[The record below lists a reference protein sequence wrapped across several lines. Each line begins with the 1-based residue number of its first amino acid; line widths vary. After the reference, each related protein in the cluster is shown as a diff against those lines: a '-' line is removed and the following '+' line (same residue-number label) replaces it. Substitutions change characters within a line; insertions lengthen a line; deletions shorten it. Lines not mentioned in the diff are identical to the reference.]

1 MRSMKK
7 LKTSLVL
14 LLLIS
19 FTSISIAAP
28 GKYKQVEQGD
38 TVPFAG
44 WCFDKEASA
53 QILVDKEFQEKQC
66 KLKTNRAL
74 QIQFA
79 KYDLELGKLKAE
91 MNYEVGTRDTTI
103 EALKKENLKLEQVI
117 IENSNNDWYLF
128 ASIGLVAGSLL
139 TIAIVE
145 LAR

>member
-38 TVPFAG
+38 TVPFS
-44 WCFDKEASA
+44 CFFYDKEASA
-53 QILVDKEFQEKQC
+53 QILADKQFQDKQC
-66 KLKTNRAL
+66 KLKTDRAL

-79 KYDLELGKLKAE
+79 NYDLELGKLKAD
-91 MNYEVGTRDTTI
+91 MTYEVGTRDTTI
-103 EALKKENLKLEQVI
+103 EALKKENLKLEQVVI
-117 IENSNNDWYLF
+117 DNSNTSWHVF
-128 ASIGLVAGSLL
+128 ASLGFITGVIL
-139 TIAIVE
+139 TVVIVE
-145 LAR
+145 TVN

>member
-1 MRSMKK
+1 MKK

-38 TVPFAG
+38 AVPFTG

-53 QILVDKEFQEKQC
+53 QILADKEFQEKQC

-103 EALKKENLKLEQVI
+103 KALKKENLKLEQVI

-128 ASIGLVAGSLL
+128 ASIGFVAGSLL
-139 TIAIVE
+139 TVAIVE

>member
-44 WCFDKEASA
+44 WCFDREASA
-53 QILVDKEFQEKQC
+53 QILADKEFQEKQC
-66 KLKTNRAL
+66 KLRTDRAL

-79 KYDLELGKLKAE
+79 EYDLELGKLKAE

-117 IENSNNDWYLF
+117 IENSNNDWHLF
-128 ASIGLVAGSLL
+128 ASIGFIVGSLL
-139 TIAIVE
+139 TIAVVE
-145 LAR
+145 LVR

>member
-1 MRSMKK
+1 MRSMKR

-44 WCFDKEASA
+44 WCFDRDASA
-53 QILVDKEFQEKQC
+53 QILADKELQGKQC
-66 KLKTNRAL
+66 KLKTDRAL

-79 KYDLELGKLKAE
+79 KYNLELGKLKADLT
-91 MNYEVGTRDTTI
+91 YEVDTRDTTI
-103 EALKKENLKLEQVI
+103 EAMKKENLKLEDI
-117 IENSNNDWYLF
+117 IVENTNQDWYF
-128 ASIGLVAGSLL
+128 FSSVGFVIGSLTTVVL
-139 TIAIVE
+139 ME

>member
-38 TVPFAG
+38 TVPFSG

-53 QILVDKEFQEKQC
+53 QILADKEFQEKQC

-128 ASIGLVAGSLL
+128 ASIGFVAGSLL
-139 TIAIVE
+139 TVAIVE
-145 LAR
+145 FAR

>member
-38 TVPFAG
+38 TVPFTG

-53 QILVDKEFQEKQC
+53 QILADKEFQEKQC

-128 ASIGLVAGSLL
+128 ASIGFVAGSLL
-139 TIAIVE
+139 TVAIVE
-145 LAR
+145 FAR

>member
-1 MRSMKK
+1 MKK

-38 TVPFAG
+38 TVPFTG

-53 QILVDKEFQEKQC
+53 QILADKEFQEKQC

-128 ASIGLVAGSLL
+128 ASIGFVAGSLL
-139 TIAIVE
+139 TVAIVE
-145 LAR
+145 FAR

>member
-53 QILVDKEFQEKQC
+53 QILADKEFQEKQC

-128 ASIGLVAGSLL
+128 ASIGLVTGSLL
-139 TIAIVE
+139 TVAIVE

>member
-1 MRSMKK
+1 MRSMKR

-44 WCFDKEASA
+44 WCFDRDASA
-53 QILVDKEFQEKQC
+53 QILADKELQGKQC
-66 KLKTNRAL
+66 KLKTDRAL

-79 KYDLELGKLKAE
+79 KYNLELGKLKADLT
-91 MNYEVGTRDTTI
+91 YEVSTRDTTI
-103 EALKKENLKLEQVI
+103 EAMKKENLKLEDI
-117 IENSNNDWYLF
+117 IVENTNQDWYF
-128 ASIGLVAGSLL
+128 FSSVGFVIGSLTAVVL
-139 TIAIVE
+139 ME

>member
-1 MRSMKK
+1 MRSMKR
-7 LKTSLVL
+7 LKTSLAL

-53 QILVDKEFQEKQC
+53 QILADKEFQEKQC
-66 KLKTNRAL
+66 KLKTDRAL
-74 QIQFA
+74 NVQLA
-79 KYDLELGKLKAE
+79 KHNLEIGKLKADIT
-91 MNYEVGTRDTTI
+91 YEVGTRDTTI

-117 IENSNNDWYLF
+117 IDTSNTHWYVF
-128 ASIGLVAGSLL
+128 TSIGFVLGVVL
-139 TIAIVE
+139 TITTVE
-145 LAR
+145 LVR

>member
-1 MRSMKK
+1 MKR

-44 WCFDKEASA
+44 WCFDRDASA
-53 QILVDKEFQEKQC
+53 QILADKELQGKQC
-66 KLKTNRAL
+66 KLKTDRAL

-79 KYDLELGKLKAE
+79 KYNLELGKLKADLT
-91 MNYEVGTRDTTI
+91 YEVGTRDTTI
-103 EALKKENLKLEQVI
+103 EAMKKENLKLEDI
-117 IENSNNDWYLF
+117 IVENTNQDWYF
-128 ASIGLVAGSLL
+128 FSSVGFIVGSL
-139 TIAIVE
+139 TAIVLVE
-145 LAR
+145 LTR

>member
-19 FTSISIAAP
+19 FTSISVAAP

-53 QILVDKEFQEKQC
+53 QILADKEFQEKQC
-66 KLKTNRAL
+66 KLKIDKAL
-74 QIQFA
+74 QMQVA
-79 KYDLELGKLKAE
+79 NHDLQVGKLKAE
-91 MNYEVGTRDTTI
+91 MTYDIGTRDTTI

-117 IENSNNDWYLF
+117 IDSSNTHWYAF
-128 ASIGLVAGSLL
+128 TSIGFVTGVIL
-139 TIAIVE
+139 TIVVVE
-145 LAR
+145 IAK

>member
-1 MRSMKK
+1 MRSMKR

-44 WCFDKEASA
+44 WCFDREASA
-53 QILVDKEFQEKQC
+53 QILADKELQGKQC
-66 KLKTNRAL
+66 KLKTDRAL

-79 KYDLELGKLKAE
+79 KYNLELGKLKADLT
-91 MNYEVGTRDTTI
+91 YEVGTRDTTI
-103 EALKKENLKLEQVI
+103 EAMKKENLKLEDI
-117 IENSNNDWYLF
+117 IVENTNQDWYF
-128 ASIGLVAGSLL
+128 FSSVGFIVGSL
-139 TIAIVE
+139 TAIVLVE
-145 LAR
+145 LTR

>member
-1 MRSMKK
+1 MRSMKR

-19 FTSISIAAP
+19 FTNISVAAP

-53 QILVDKEFQEKQC
+53 QILADKEFQEKQC

-128 ASIGLVAGSLL
+128 ASIGFVAGSLL
-139 TIAIVE
+139 TVAIVE

>member
-1 MRSMKK
+1 MKK

-53 QILVDKEFQEKQC
+53 QILADKEFEGKQC
-66 KLKTNRAL
+66 KLKIDKAL
-74 QIQFA
+74 QIQIA
-79 KYDLELGKLKAE
+79 NHDLEVGKLKAE
-91 MNYEVGTRDTTI
+91 MTYDIGTRDTTI

-117 IENSNNDWYLF
+117 IDSSNTHWYAF
-128 ASIGLVAGSLL
+128 ASIGFVAGVVL
-139 TIAIVE
+139 TVVVVEIVK
-145 LAR
+145 

>member
-1 MRSMKK
+1 MRSMKR

-53 QILVDKEFQEKQC
+53 QILADKEFQEKQC

-91 MNYEVGTRDTTI
+91 MKYEVGTRDTTI

-128 ASIGLVAGSLL
+128 ASIGFVAGSLL
-139 TIAIVE
+139 TVAIVE
-145 LAR
+145 LVR

>member
-1 MRSMKK
+1 MKR

-53 QILVDKEFQEKQC
+53 QILADKEFQEKQC

-91 MNYEVGTRDTTI
+91 MKYEVGTRDTTI

-128 ASIGLVAGSLL
+128 ASIGFVAGSLL
-139 TIAIVE
+139 TVAIVE
-145 LAR
+145 LVR

>member
-1 MRSMKK
+1 MRR
-7 LKTSLVL
+7 LKTSLAL

-19 FTSISIAAP
+19 FTGISVAAP

-53 QILVDKEFQEKQC
+53 QILADKEFQEKQC

-79 KYDLELGKLKAE
+79 KYDLEIGKLKAD
-91 MNYEVGTRDTTI
+91 MTYEVGTRDTTI

-117 IENSNNDWYLF
+117 IDSSNDHWYLF
-128 ASIGLVAGSLL
+128 TSIGFVLGTVL
-139 TIAIVE
+139 TIATVE
-145 LAR
+145 LVK

>member
-14 LLLIS
+14 LLLIN

-44 WCFDKEASA
+44 WCFDKDASA
-53 QILVDKEFQEKQC
+53 QILADM
-66 KLKTNRAL
+66 R
-74 QIQFA
+74 
-79 KYDLELGKLKAE
+79 
-91 MNYEVGTRDTTI
+91 YEVDTRDTTI

-117 IENSNNDWYLF
+117 IDSSNTHWHVF
-128 ASIGLVAGSLL
+128 ASLGFVAGVVL
-139 TIAIVE
+139 TVVIVE
-145 LAR
+145 TVR

>member
-1 MRSMKK
+1 MRSMKR

-53 QILVDKEFQEKQC
+53 QILADKEFQEKQC

-91 MNYEVGTRDTTI
+91 MKYEVGTRDTTI

-128 ASIGLVAGSLL
+128 ASIGFVAGSLL
-139 TIAIVE
+139 TVAIVE